1 MASTSLR
8 RALAVLAATEAAAK
22 GSFLH
27 ALHERDLFDTAA
39 FRALDAAMTV
49 IAAAPPGARGR
60 GTRRR
65 AARVHRAVLMHI
77 VHHLNPHDGACIRRF
92 PGRTLQAFLD
102 RLEWTFAPV
111 IEGQRGYGRAGTRS
125 GRKPG

>member
-8 RALAVLAATEAAAK
+8 RALAVLAANETAAK

-49 IAAAPPGARGR
+49 IAAVPPGSRGR
-60 GTRRR
+60 ATRQR
-65 AARVHRAVLMHI
+65 AARVHRAILMHVI
-77 VHHLNPHDGACIRRF
+77 YHLNPHDGSRVRRF
-92 PGRTLQAFLD
+92 PQRTLQAYLD

-111 IEGQRGYGRAGTRS
+111 IEGQRGYCGSDTGFGLRS
-125 GRKPG
+125 E